1 MKKHAQQNSTICDSR
16 VRHVSRLLAAS
27 TSFRAVATFL
37 GCVVVSGALYASVP
51 TTSRFDLT
59 DNAAAVFTK
68 KSLYDTYHV
77 MQSFAWDN
85 SHGYVYTVQVEG
97 SDTAGTWDQHWAN
110 GDLTLTKLSA
120 DGTTIAGHMYLRGF
134 GHGVSIGVEP
144 VGTSV
149 YLWTEVDSV
158 PNSEGSGRGTK
169 LGRFLYSDG
178 TTLDHTSSA
187 ITKYTLISGVTQVT
201 PSVDMVAGR
210 LTMRYLTSSNQFRL
224 ALYDLASVKA
234 GGTTALCDIAIPSGL
249 GTFEG
254 YTSYG
259 SYIYLYT
266 GTAYSDTNP
275 SPGNTELYS
284 FDWNTGAQI
293 QQAHTDA
300 FGSQIYREPEGMSIQ
315 LVSGVP
321 RLVFGFSSSVSATDG
336 HRVTSIAYKALM
348 IP

>member
-1 MKKHAQQNSTICDSR
+1 MHRSIPPIARSGSR
-16 VRHVSRLLAAS
+16 KPVSNHRPFTSKTFLAA
-27 TSFRAVATFL
+27 AAL
-37 GCVVVSGALYASVP
+37 LIGCVISASALKASVP

-85 SHGYVYTVQVEG
+85 VHNYVYTVQVEG
-97 SDTAGTWDQHWAN
+97 SDTAGTWSEHWAQ

-120 DGTTIAGHMYLRGF
+120 DGNTVAGHMYLRGF

-144 VGTSV
+144 AGTSV

-169 LGRFLYSDG
+169 LGRFLYSNG
-178 TTLDHTSSA
+178 ATLTNTSSA
-187 ITKYTLISGVTQVT
+187 ITKFVLIPGVTQVT

-210 LTMRYLTSSNQFRL
+210 LTMRYLTTSNQFHL
-224 ALYDLASVKA
+224 ALYDLAAVKA

-259 SYIYLYT
+259 SYVYLYT

-275 SPGNTELYS
+275 PPGNTELYS
-284 FDWNTGAQI
+284 FNWNTGVQT
-293 QQAHTDA
+293 QHAHTDA
-300 FGSQIYREPEGMSIQ
+300 FGSQVYREPEGMSIQ
-315 LVSGVP
+315 VVGGVP
-321 RLVFGFSSSVSATDG
+321 RLVFGSSSSVSTTDG
-336 HRVTSIAYKALM
+336 HRVTSIAYKDLM